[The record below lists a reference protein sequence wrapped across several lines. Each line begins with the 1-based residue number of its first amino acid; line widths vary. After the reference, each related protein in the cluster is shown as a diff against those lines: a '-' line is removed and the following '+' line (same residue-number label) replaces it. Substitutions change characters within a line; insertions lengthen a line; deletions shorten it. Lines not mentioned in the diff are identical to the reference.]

1 MDRHIGR
8 QIGESPPP
16 IGSPDLLHDLDG
28 DTLGCT
34 SRLHRTY
41 GPLVAFPKGP
51 DLTVFTCGADAG
63 YTVFSD
69 PDTFHVFGHPGTKNT
84 AQRRFGLGLFGI
96 NGAMQ
101 RQHRR
106 LLMPAVRKEMVE
118 ASAEAMNQVIDEFL
132 GEWRVGQRIDIYA
145 AMKELSL
152 RVACRLLFG
161 LDDFTVARDVAVAF
175 QDWLDNYIT
184 AVFALSLPV
193 TMPAAR
199 YQQWLEAGNRME
211 VYLKQ
216 LIELRRTTL
225 REGQH
230 DLLAFLLHAQ
240 TAGQISEA
248 EVIGEMQTL
257 FNASYQTTA
266 SGLTWT
272 LLLLAQHPKVL
283 RRLNDDWHDSESPRS
298 DLLERVI
305 RESLR
310 VLSPVVFVMRRS
322 VRPSVVAGHPLPEG
336 TVLFHNLYMTH
347 HLPELF
353 PRPERFDP
361 DRWLRESTSP
371 WAYAPFAAGPRMCLG
386 AMFSLQLFQ
395 LAVPAILRRFR
406 LALAAGTAVNRHS
419 SLTLG
424 VDRSLPVTLHA
435 PDGRF
440 TAVPLTG
447 NIHEMV
453 ALPYAPAVGV
463 AAAKAA

>member
-1 MDRHIGR
+1 MDRQNGR
-8 QIGESPPP
+8 QCGDSTLPM
-16 IGSPDLLHDLDG
+16 GSPDLLHDLDG

-34 SRLHRTY
+34 SRLHRIY
-41 GPLVAFPKGP
+41 GPLVAFPKGS
-51 DLTVFTCGADAG
+51 DLTVFTCGAEAG

-69 PDTFHVFGHPGTKNT
+69 PEAFHVFGHPGTKNT

-96 NGAMQ
+96 NGAVQ

-118 ASAEAMNQVIDEFL
+118 ASAAAMAEVIDGFL
-132 GEWRVGQRIDIYA
+132 GEWRVGQRIDLYG

-199 YQQWLEAGNRME
+199 YQRWLEAGNRME
-211 VYLKQ
+211 VYLKE
-216 LIELRRTTL
+216 LIALRRTAL

-230 DLLAFLLHAQ
+230 DLLALLLRAQ
-240 TAGQISEA
+240 TSGQISEA

-272 LLLLAQHPKVL
+272 LLLLAQHPGVL
-283 RRLNDDWHDSESPRS
+283 RRLNEEWYHGESPRS
-298 DLLERVI
+298 DLLDRVI

-322 VRPSVVAGHPLPEG
+322 VQPSIVAGHPLPEG
-336 TVLFHNLYMTH
+336 TVLFHNLYMTQ

-353 PRPERFDP
+353 PQPERFDP
-361 DRWLRESTSP
+361 DRWLRQHASP

-386 AMFSLQLFQ
+386 ALFSLQLFQ
-395 LAVPAILRRFR
+395 IAVPAILQRFR
-406 LALAAGTAVNRHS
+406 LALTPGTAVNRHS

-424 VDRSLPVTLHA
+424 VDGSLPVTLHA
-435 PDGRF
+435 QDGRF
-440 TAVPLTG
+440 SAVPLTG

-453 ALPYAPAVGV
+453 ELPYAPGTGLV
-463 AAAKAA
+463 AKKAA

>member
-1 MDRHIGR
+1 MDRLIDRHAND
-8 QIGESPPP
+8 SPLP
-16 IGSPDLLHDLDG
+16 IGSPDMLHDLDG

-41 GPLVAFPKGP
+41 GPIVGYRKGS
-51 DLTVFTCGADAG
+51 DLTVFCCGAEAG
-63 YTVFSD
+63 YAVFSE

-96 NGAMQ
+96 NGAVQ

-106 LLMPAVRKEMVE
+106 LLMPAVRKEAVE
-118 ASAEAMNQVIDEFL
+118 ASAEAMSQVIDEFL
-132 GEWRVGQRIDIYA
+132 GEWRVGQRIDLYA

-152 RVACRLLFG
+152 RVAGRLLFG
-161 LDDFTVARDVAVAF
+161 LDDFAVARDVAIAF
-175 QDWLDNYIT
+175 QNWLDNYIT

-199 YQQWLEAGNRME
+199 YQRWLEAGNRME

-216 LIELRRTTL
+216 LIKLRRSHL
-225 REGQH
+225 RDGQH
-230 DLLAFLLHAQ
+230 DLLALLLRACD
-240 TAGQISEA
+240 AGQISES

-272 LLLLAQHPKVL
+272 LLLLTQHPGVL
-283 RRLNDDWHDSESPRS
+283 RRLNDDWRSGEHS
-298 DLLERVI
+298 DLLDRVI

-322 VRPSVVAGHPLPEG
+322 VRPSVIGRHSLPEG
-336 TVLFHNLYMTH
+336 TVVFHNLYMTH

-353 PRPERFDP
+353 PQPERFDP
-361 DRWLRESTSP
+361 DRWSWQHVSP
-371 WAYAPFAAGPRMCLG
+371 FTYAPFAAGPRMCLG
-386 AMFSLQLFQ
+386 ATFSLQLFQ
-395 LAVPAILRRFR
+395 IAVPAILRRFR
-406 LALAAGTAVNRHS
+406 LVMAPGTAVIRHS

-424 VDRSLPVTLHA
+424 VDGSLPVTLQA

-440 TAVPLTG
+440 TVVPLTG

-453 ALPYAPAVGV
+453 ELPYAPMPAT
-463 AAAKAA
+463 APAKAA

>member
-1 MDRHIGR
+1 MDRQLGR
-8 QIGESPPP
+8 QFGDSTLP

-41 GPLVAFPKGP
+41 GPIVAFPKGS

-69 PDTFHVFGHPGTKNT
+69 PETFHVFGHPGTKNT

-96 NGAMQ
+96 NGAVQ

-118 ASAEAMNQVIDEFL
+118 ASAAAMAAVIDEFL
-132 GEWRVGQRIDIYA
+132 GEWRVGQRFDLYA
-145 AMKELSL
+145 AMKDLSL

-199 YQQWLEAGNRME
+199 YQRWLEAGNRME

-216 LIELRRTTL
+216 LIALRRATL
-225 REGQH
+225 RDGHH
-230 DLLAFLLHAQ
+230 DLLALLLHAQ
-240 TAGQISEA
+240 MAGRISEA

-272 LLLLAQHPKVL
+272 LLLLAQHPGVL
-283 RRLNDDWHDSESPRS
+283 RRLNSEWHDGAQS
-298 DLLERVI
+298 DLLDRII

-353 PRPERFDP
+353 PQPEQFDP
-361 DRWLRESTSP
+361 DRWLRQHASP

-395 LAVPAILRRFR
+395 IAVPAILRRFR
-406 LALAAGTAVNRHS
+406 LSIAPGTAVNRHS

-424 VDRSLPVTLHA
+424 VDGSLPVTLYA

-440 TAVPLTG
+440 NAVPLTG

-453 ALPYAPAVGV
+453 ELPYAPAPGV
-463 AAAKAA
+463 VAAKAA